1 MHPLLHFRP
10 ESSIFAIM
18 DSFIDSLPDLTQTQI
33 WIVAAVLA
41 LLLFLIS
48 RIVAKRKEKKNLL
61 LGLLTIIL
69 STALVIFVLVGI
81 RGLMNPVEEEEVSPV
96 GIEGVEVVPSGE
108 IIPPGDG
115 EIPSTWVEVE

>member
-1 MHPLLHFRP
+1 
-10 ESSIFAIM
+10 M